1 MHSRSFLLGCVCGI
15 LLLAAVNTVFRS
27 GAVRELSRPLPLPE
41 DTVVAEKLGASLL
54 LARPEKKAKAVAD
67 PSPEK
72 AMRSTVPAANAQW
85 RHAVADPAFAE
96 FVERYAKVAQAE
108 EAKFGIPASVTL
120 AQAALEG
127 DCGRSFLARS
137 ANNHFGIKCFSKRC
151 PKGHCVNKTDDSHK
165 DFFVKY
171 QSAWA
176 SFRAHSKLLVSGYGK
191 GMKGKGWSA
200 WCDRLQGRY
209 ATAKDYGPHLKYLI
223 EAGGLAKYDRR

>member
-15 LLLAAVNTVFRS
+15 LLLAAVNTVVRS

-54 LARPEKKAKAVAD
+54 LARPEKKAKAV
-67 PSPEK
+67 
-72 AMRSTVPAANAQW
+72 TAANAQW

-127 DCGRSFLARS
+127 DCGRSFLVRS
-137 ANNHFGIKCFSKRC
+137 ANNHFGIKCFSKHC

-171 QSAWA
+171 PSAWA
-176 SFRAHSKLLVSGYGK
+176 SFRAHSKLLASGYGK

-200 WCDRLQGRY
+200 WCDRLHGRY
-209 ATAKDYGPHLKYLI
+209 ATDKEYGPHLKYLI
-223 EAGGLAKYDRR
+223 EAGGLAKYDRQ